1 MNFNSIDFL
10 IFFPIVAILYYVIP
24 QKGKKY
30 WLLLASYY
38 FYMNWNP
45 AYALL
50 ILASTVITYI
60 SGVVINKVG
69 NSERTDVEKKKLKN
83 LAVALSFISNIGILV
98 YFKYTNFL
106 IENINAIIGHFGGA
120 VQVRPLDILLPVGI
134 SFYTFQALGY
144 TMDVYRG
151 TIEAEKNFFTYALFV
166 SFFPQLVAGPIE
178 RSSNLLR
185 QLREEHK
192 FSFENLRE
200 GLMIMVW
207 GFFMKLVV
215 ADRIATVVDTVFSDL
230 ESYEGATFLVVMF
243 LFMIEIYCD
252 FAGYSTIAVGAA
264 KVMGFE
270 LMENFNCPYLGQSIN
285 EYWARWHISMT
296 SWFRDYV
303 YIPLGGNRKGKV
315 RKWLNVLIVFTLSG
329 FWHGA
334 AWNYVAW
341 GVVSAIIQMMGAG
354 MMPIR
359 TKLCEVFGLDRN
371 TFSHKLYRIVGT
383 DLIIMFTLVI
393 FRSKTLVD
401 AGYILQ
407 SFFTTWN
414 PWVLLDGSLY
424 QLGLSQK
431 QFGAMMLSVA
441 VLIVADVMKYNGKAP
456 REWLM
461 KQETWF
467 RWLMLILGILA
478 IALFG
483 FWGYGYDASAFIY
496 FQF

>member
-10 IFFPIVAILYYVIP
+10 IFFPIVAILYYAIP

-69 NSERTDVEKKKLKN
+69 ISEKTDEEKKKLKN

-106 IENINAIIGHFGGA
+106 IENINAIIGNFGGA

-185 QLREEHK
+185 QLREDHK

-230 ESYEGATFLVVMF
+230 ESYEGATFLVIMF

-315 RKWLNVLIVFTLSG
+315 RKWVNVLIVFTLSG

-359 TKLCEVFGLDRN
+359 TKLCEIFGLDRN

-431 QFGAMMLSVA
+431 QFGAMMFSIA